1 MEQYREENV
10 KLKEE
15 NAKLKLLVE
24 QGGGASWGEDGID
37 WMAGRRR
44 NG

>member
-24 QGGGASWGEDGID
+24 RGGGKASWGEDGID
-37 WMAGRRR
+37 
-44 NG
+44 